1 MAIRNY
7 KPTTPSRRHMTVVD
21 YSILSKTKP
30 EKSLVHGFKRKV
42 GRTKKGISVRHKGG
56 GVKRLYRLIDFKRTK
71 FNIPGKVVSLEYDP
85 NRSAFIALIKYSDGD
100 KRYILAP
107 HGLRVN
113 QGIITSEK
121 APLEIGNRMFLG
133 NIPVGFQV
141 YNIEYESGKGGQL
154 VRSAGSAAQVMAQEG
169 RWTYIKL
176 PSGEVRKFSSKAW
189 ATIGALSNPEHNT
202 VVIGKAGRAR
212 KMGRR
217 PSVRGSA
224 MNPVDHPH
232 GGGEGRTGIGLKR
245 PKTPWGKPAHG
256 VKSRKRGKLS
266 DKFIIQRRKKKK

>member
-21 YSILSKTKP
+21 YSVLTKSKP
-30 EKSLVHGFKRKV
+30 EKSLVYGFKRKA

-56 GVKRLYRLIDFKRTK
+56 GAKRLYRLVDFRRAKL
-71 FNIPGKVVSLEYDP
+71 NVPGKVVSLEYDP
-85 NRSAFIALIKYSDGD
+85 NRSAFIALIKYNDGD
-100 KRYILAP
+100 KHYILAP
-107 HGLRVN
+107 HGLKVG
-113 QGIITSEK
+113 QEIITSEK
-121 APLEIGNRMFLG
+121 APLEIGNRMFLE

-141 YNIEYESGKGGQL
+141 YNIEYEPGKGGQL

-169 RWTYIKL
+169 RWTHIKL
-176 PSGEVRKFSSKAW
+176 PSGEVRKFSARAW
-189 ATIGALSNPEHNT
+189 ATIGALSNPEYNT

-232 GGGEGRTGIGLKR
+232 GGGEGRSGIGLKR

-256 VKSRKRGKLS
+256 VKTRKKGKLS
-266 DKFIIQRRKKKK
+266 DRFIIQRRKKKK